1 MREMKRVNLD
11 FYVKKNA
18 DWTAVSQYQ
27 HHEWLEMKWQLLS
40 IRLIFLLTLSPFCAF
55 SIAWEKKQRLLWFRT
70 HFQVAACANISLHQM
85 RWSFFPLSIHYL
97 FVCLFPS
104 MYRQFLRASL
114 LTIDFE
120 LRKILRTCKMNSN
133 WIHQCYIGMNAWY
146 GIGDC
151 IISSDSKLRVI
162 SNSQSIQF

>member
-1 MREMKRVNLD
+1 MKRVNLD
-11 FYVKKNA
+11 FYVKKKCRLNCRITISTSWVIRNEVA
-18 DWTAVSQYQ
+18 IVVDTAVFFTIS
-27 HHEWLEMKWQLLS
+27 LSLLC
-40 IRLIFLLTLSPFCAF
+40 IFYSMRR
-55 SIAWEKKQRLLWFRT
+55 KKQRLLWFRT

-85 RWSFFPLSIHYL
+85 RWSFFPLYL

>member
-1 MREMKRVNLD
+1 MREMKWVNLD

-40 IRLIFLLTLSPFCAF
+40 IRLLFLLSLSLLCIFY
-55 SIAWEKKQRLLWFRT
+55 SMRRKKQRLLWFRT

-85 RWSFFPLSIHYL
+85 RWSFFPLSSHYL

-114 LTIDFE
+114 LTNDFE

-133 WIHQCYIGMNAWY
+133 WIHQYYISMNAWY

-151 IISSDSKLRVI
+151 IISIVI
-162 SNSQSIQF
+162 QSCG

>member
-1 MREMKRVNLD
+1 MSKPWFLCE
-11 FYVKKNA
+11 KKCRLNCRITISTSWVIRNEVA
-18 DWTAVSQYQ
+18 IVVDTAAF
-27 HHEWLEMKWQLLS
+27 LLS
-40 IRLIFLLTLSPFCAF
+40 FSPFCAF
-55 SIAWEKKQRLLWFRT
+55 SKAWEKKQRLLWFRT
-70 HFQVAACANISLHQM
+70 HFQVAACANISLHQI
-85 RWSFFPLSIHYL
+85 RWSFFPLSSHYL